1 MKIGLI
7 AIAGVKLQT
16 RKFIDL
22 GITLPQFI
30 NRGRVIAQLPS
41 LALLTLA
48 GATPEEVDVEYV
60 EVDDVTAFVQRPRMD
75 FDLVALSTYTAR
87 AFDAYL
93 VADAYR
99 ALGVP
104 VVFGGLHASV
114 LPEEAARHADA
125 VVIGEGELT
134 WPQVVRDFQRG
145 GRTGL
150 KQFYREQ
157 RPGQFDLA
165 EAPMPRFDLLTQA
178 APDANGARLD
188 TSVSGEI
195 HRLGSYNR
203 ITVQTTR
210 GCPWDCHFC
219 AASKL
224 YGPRYRI
231 KPVEKILAEVDAIRT
246 LWRRPFIE
254 FADDNTFVHKAWS
267 KQLLRELADR
277 HIRYFTETDVSIAE
291 DEELLDLLYPTGC
304 RQVLIGFETPR
315 ASGLEG
321 IDRANWKARQSARY
335 LGAIEKIQ
343 SRGVSVCGCFIV
355 GLDSDTVDTFD
366 ELREFI
372 DRSRLLE
379 VQVTILTPFPG
390 TRLYQQLL
398 EENRLL
404 HPGQWDRCTLF
415 DLNFRPRGMTVDQL
429 EDNVMQLWR
438 DCWNGDALAAR
449 KSHYQRLLRARRGTS
464 ESPGPDSAASQYDAA
479 NKYFPVPADSVATDD
494 QAGIPQ
500 NSVGSS
506 A

>member
-1 MKIGLI
+1 MRIGLI

-22 GITLPQFI
+22 GITLPQFV

-48 GATPEEVDVEYV
+48 GATPEKVDVEYV
-60 EVDDVTAFVQRPRMD
+60 EVDDVTAFVERPRMD
-75 FDLVALSTYTAR
+75 FDLMALSTYTAR

-114 LPEEAARHADA
+114 MPDEVARHADA
-125 VVIGEGELT
+125 VVVGEGELT

-145 GRTGL
+145 GRAGL
-150 KQFYREQ
+150 KKFYREQ

-178 APDANGARLD
+178 AQDGNGAHPN

-231 KPVEKILAEVDAIRT
+231 KPVEKVLAEVDAVRA

-267 KQLLRELADR
+267 KRLLRELADR
-277 HIRYFTETDVSIAE
+277 SIRYFTETDVSIAE
-291 DEELLDLLYPTGC
+291 DEELLDLLYPSGC
-304 RQVLIGFETPR
+304 RQVLIGFESPS
-315 ASGLEG
+315 ASSLEG
-321 IDRANWKARQSARY
+321 IDRVNWKATQSARY
-335 LGAIEKIQ
+335 LESIEKIQ

-366 ELREFI
+366 ELRDFI
-372 DRSRLLE
+372 NRSRLLE

-398 EENRLL
+398 QEDRLL
-404 HPGQWDRCTLF
+404 YPGQWDRCTLF
-415 DLNFRPRGMTVDQL
+415 DLNFRPRGMTVEQL
-429 EDNVMQLWR
+429 EDGVMQLWR

-449 KSHYQRLLRARRGTS
+449 KAHYQRLLRVRC
-464 ESPGPDSAASQYDAA
+464 SAAECSAA
-479 NKYFPVPADSVATDD
+479 QSKTAQHDTANEYFPVPANGVATDGR
-494 QAGIPQ
+494 ASTPF
-500 NSVGSS
+500 NP
-506 A
+506 